1 MNTITYFPF
10 GNGPNKSLAIE
21 FHALVGKGVL
31 CIEAGLKGCDTTTS
45 TRFNETNTLWRSVV
59 GIIKRVPLRIIFP
72 RVESSYR
79 NGY

>member
-45 TRFNETNTLWRSVV
+45 TRFNETFLRALVPTLFGEVLS
-59 GIIKRVPLRIIFP
+59 
-72 RVESSYR
+72 E
-79 NGY
+79 